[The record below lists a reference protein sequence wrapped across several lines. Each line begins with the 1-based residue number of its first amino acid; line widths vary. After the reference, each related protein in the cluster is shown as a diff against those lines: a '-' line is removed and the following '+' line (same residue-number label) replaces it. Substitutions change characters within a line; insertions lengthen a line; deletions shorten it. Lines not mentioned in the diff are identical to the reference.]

1 MLVFGKVTN
10 INQKDFTVKLQV
22 PEYDNFE
29 TPWLFVPQIFTR
41 NSKSGYMPEINSIV
55 AAILNEDM
63 SDGVILGSTYNDED
77 VVLTEFNGQ
86 EFIRFSDGST
96 IVHFENTL
104 KLVAQTVIVD
114 GDLKCTG
121 NIQADGDVEDKKGT
135 MQKIR
140 DVYNS
145 HEHPNGNNGASTGIT
160 STKM

>member
-10 INQKDFTVKLQV
+10 INQNNFTAKLKIE
-22 PEYDNFE
+22 EYDNFE

-41 NSKSGYMPEINSIV
+41 NNKSGYLPEINSIV

-63 SDGVILGSTYNDED
+63 TNGVILGATYNDED

-86 EFIRFSDGST
+86 DFIRFSDGST
-96 IVHFENTL
+96 IVHSENTL
-104 KLVAQTVIVD
+104 KLIAKTVIVD

-121 NIQADGDVEDKKGT
+121 DIEDKKGT

-140 DVYNS
+140 DIYNS
-145 HEHPNGNNGASTGIT
+145 HEHPNGNNGANTGSAT
-160 STKM
+160 EAM